1 MHKGL
6 MLAAA
11 MMTALTTAANAQV
24 VVASKMDT
32 EGGLLGNIISQV
44 LQSHDIAVTEQ
55 IQLGTTVVMRGALQN
70 GQIDIYPEY
79 TGNAA
84 FFFDKA
90 SDPLWNDARLAYEEA
105 KKLDYDANKIVWLQP
120 APANNT
126 WAVAIR
132 NDVAEANHI
141 VTFSDFGK
149 WVAGGGEVKLIASPD
164 FVNSPGALP
173 KFQEVYGFSLTTDQL
188 VIINA
193 GDTAV
198 TIQAAAQQTSGVN
211 AAMVYGTDGGIT
223 ASGLVV
229 LQDDKGVQPVYEP
242 APLIR
247 ETVLQEYPEIA
258 DWLAPVFAKLDLP
271 TLQALNG
278 RIQVGGEA
286 SQSVAIDWLRS
297 NGFIS

>member
-1 MHKGL
+1 MYKGL

-11 MMTALTTAANAQV
+11 VFAALTNVATAQV

-55 IQLGTTVVMRGALQN
+55 IQLGTTVVIRGALQN

-84 FFFDKA
+84 FFFDRA
-90 SDPLWNDARLAYEEA
+90 SDPLWNDAKLAYEEA
-105 KKLDYDANKIVWLQP
+105 KTLDYEANKIVWLSP

-132 NDVAEANHI
+132 KDIAEANGI

-149 WVAGGGEVKLIASPD
+149 WVTGGGEVKLIASPD

-173 KFQEVYGFSLTTDQL
+173 KFQEIYGFSLTPDQL

-229 LQDDKGVQPVYEP
+229 LEDDKGVQPVYEP

-247 ETVLQEYPEIA
+247 EAVLQQHPEIA

-286 SQSVAIDWLRS
+286 AQSVAIDWLRS